1 MDNNPLAALYHNAED
16 EKKRLQE
23 AIRKSWKEADWQR
36 YDYKQLDKAAEQ
48 KRRQM
53 LAAAK
58 ELDFSTAAMLRDE
71 LLEMENK
78 LQAMRG

>member
-1 MDNNPLAALYHNAED
+1 MDNNPLAALYHNAEE
-16 EKKRLQE
+16 EKKKLQE
-23 AIRKSWKEADWQR
+23 AIRQSWKRADWQH
-36 YDYKQLDKAAEQ
+36 YDYKQLEKAAEQ

-58 ELDFSTAAMLRDE
+58 ELDFNAAALLRDE